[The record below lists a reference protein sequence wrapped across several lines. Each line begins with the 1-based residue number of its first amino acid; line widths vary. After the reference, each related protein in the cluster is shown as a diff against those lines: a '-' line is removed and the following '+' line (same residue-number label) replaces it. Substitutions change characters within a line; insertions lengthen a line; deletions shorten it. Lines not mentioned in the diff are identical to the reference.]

1 MGAWVGGHPAWVI
14 EWPEWV
20 YLALGG
26 RVLFENVNY
35 LKHLF
40 PTKLFAKEIIHKL
53 FYYFL

>member
-35 LKHLF
+35 LKYLF
-40 PTKLFAKEIIHKL
+40 PTKLFAKEIIHKV